1 MSSSPANG
9 VALAPV
15 EGQQGF
21 RWLSWL
27 TVGVPLAVW
36 VIFLLF
42 PVGDTVG
49 LFFLPMLAAVIAL
62 FFWLAP
68 RRLAYTT
75 GPEAL
80 TIQTLTGQT
89 RLPYAGMN
97 AWRTAGSLGLKMGGT
112 GLPGYYTGNYLFHRD
127 GLKNVLAAASN
138 PQGGV
143 IVQAGGRTYFLTPA
157 DPDAFL
163 AELARR
169 GARVREA
176 QRSGV

>member
-1 MSSSPANG
+1 MN
-9 VALAPV
+9 
-15 EGQQGF
+15 
-21 RWLSWL
+21 
-27 TVGVPLAVW
+27 VPLARAGAPASLWWAIGLSLLIAVLVVFLPDPQQEAGLW
-36 VIFLLF
+36 RFFPLALTLGLFALGFLL
-42 PVGDTVG
+42 PHK
-49 LFFLPMLAAVIAL
+49 
-62 FFWLAP
+62 
-68 RRLAYTT
+68 LAYTLE
-75 GPEAL
+75 PDAL
-80 TIQTLTGQT
+80 ILSYTTGQT
-89 RLPYAGMN
+89 RLPYAGMS

-169 GARVREA
+169 GARVSTDR
-176 QRSGV
+176 VN